1 MPGPRPAKGIPFST
15 WLDAMAKNVTLR
27 LLHTLF
33 TVLARL
39 IERRCPEAL
48 SL

>member
-1 MPGPRPAKGIPFST
+1 
-15 WLDAMAKNVTLR
+15 MATKVALR

-33 TVLARL
+33 TVLARA